1 MLCAG
6 HPERYER
13 PATCEPRWWLDA
25 SDDGRAGVTL
35 QTKLIIVALLV
46 VATTLEVTGDAIIR
60 IGLGQQ
66 TSAMKGPYFLA
77 GAALVFGYG
86 LTLNL
91 APIEFHKVVGVY
103 IATLFV
109 VWQIISF
116 VIFRSVPTLPIV
128 VGGSLIVLGGLIV
141 AFWTRAPAV

>member
-1 MLCAG
+1 M
-6 HPERYER
+6 
-13 PATCEPRWWLDA
+13 
-25 SDDGRAGVTL
+25 TL

-60 IGLGQQ
+60 IGLGQP
-66 TSAMKGPYFLA
+66 TSAMKGAYFFA

-91 APIEFHKVVGVY
+91 APIEFHKVVGIY

-109 VWQIISF
+109 VWQIVSF
-116 VIFRSVPTLPIV
+116 LIFRSVPTVPVLI
-128 VGGSLIVLGGLIV
+128 GGSLIVLGGLIV